1 MKKIKWLA
9 IIFML
14 FAAPSYAADAT
25 FSWDAFTGDNTAND
39 VVLEAKTATGDWRMI
54 GIAKG
59 GATEI
64 KIDLSKYFAPGEAI
78 QARAYSVRGAEWSPD
93 KSNVVTATV
102 KKSLSVP
109 ANLGVAE

>member
-1 MKKIKWLA
+1 VKNICIVLA
-9 IIFML
+9 IL
-14 FAAPSYAADAT
+14 LLAAVSHAADTT
-25 FSWDAFTGDNTAND
+25 FTWDAFTGDDAVND
-39 VVLEAKTATGDWRMI
+39 VVLEAKTATGDWQMI

-78 QARAYSVRGAEWSPD
+78 QARAYSVRGTEWSPD

-102 KKSLSVP
+102 KESLSVP
-109 ANLGVAE
+109 ANLGIAE